1 MINIWITW
9 PLRLDDRLRWDAD
22 SSVVHRQLL
31 AGQTLRPRMVVLL
44 HDRLAAALGPLAHGL
59 AGLDGVVLEV
69 DGAYGR
75 VHGAQEEQQVRAA
88 LGAQEPLE
96 LLDGEHGVG
105 LRAVMEV
112 VGHLGHVPRHGPAH
126 GDADGLAGRGR
137 GASGDLQETGDGQ
150 EADEHLVG
158 IHVFGDKK
166 KIHNWETTLYII
178 HQGNAEIF
186 WRAGDSCA

>member
-1 MINIWITW
+1 
-9 PLRLDDRLRWDAD
+9 
-22 SSVVHRQLL
+22 
-31 AGQTLRPRMVVLL
+31 MVILL
-44 HDRLAAALGPLAHGL
+44 HDRLASALGPLAHGL

-75 VHGAQEEQQVRAA
+75 VHGAEEEQQVRAA
-88 LGAQEPLE
+88 LGTQEPLE

-150 EADEHLVG
+150 DADEHLVG
-158 IHVFGDKK
+158 KHVFGDNKK
-166 KIHNWETTLYII
+166 NTQLRDDAIYNSLRACGGLLKS
-178 HQGNAEIF
+178 
-186 WRAGDSCA
+186 WRLLRVKSPQNKVPQTNFSILKYCTRYTENKSSYFLNSR